1 MRNVS
6 EDFLSSE
13 NPLFYDIAEGEDV
26 DMTDLENSTIEWMLQ
41 DQGFY
46 VEATVGDEDYQDAK
60 EMIIETEQYQDNVR
74 DAYLSEVG
82 GLLRMFN
89 NAKID
94 DDSVLIPDRNI
105 RSEDFRIIPSFLN
118 MRNPLIVDYDGGYRE
133 ESFSDA
139 MDRARDGG
147 HDGLILKNVTD
158 GGGFDNIYAVFSP
171 DQVILAEPVDR
182 SAQVPWSQGTTVD
195 IAPGQ
200 GILTEQQILDA
211 EKVIHEGLQRGGL
224 KKTDYNIVRQ
234 KGLFTDYD
242 NGGITIESSFRV
254 ILNSDDPV
262 DINAFVEVMNNFA
275 QDNEQR
281 SYVVTKYIGKTV
293 SDQLGK
299 PGKNGGII
307 DPGIMIKF
315 DTPLN
320 EDQKISVVKL
330 AQKHGLPGLS
340 IADDGSYAVAY
351 KSGELYGNETPITF
365 ANKAKAFEEEFG
377 IGSGEGLSGVGG
389 AVSPF
394 MQELWAF
401 TSDAGNNSTATY
413 QQVRS
418 SLAKAS
424 REVSV
429 LQLKHVKQIP

>member
-1 MRNVS
+1 VAQLGNTGGS
-6 EDFLSSE
+6 KLEYYS
-13 NPLFYDIAEGEDV
+13 GEDV

-200 GILTEQQILDA
+200 GILTEQQMLDA

-224 KKTDYNIVRQ
+224 EKTDYDIVRQ

-242 NGGITIESSFRV
+242 NG
-254 ILNSDDPV
+254 
-262 DINAFVEVMNNFA
+262 
-275 QDNEQR
+275 
-281 SYVVTKYIGKTV
+281 
-293 SDQLGK
+293 
-299 PGKNGGII
+299 
-307 DPGIMIKF
+307 
-315 DTPLN
+315 
-320 EDQKISVVKL
+320 
-330 AQKHGLPGLS
+330 
-340 IADDGSYAVAY
+340 
-351 KSGELYGNETPITF
+351 
-365 ANKAKAFEEEFG
+365 
-377 IGSGEGLSGVGG
+377 
-389 AVSPF
+389 
-394 MQELWAF
+394 
-401 TSDAGNNSTATY
+401 
-413 QQVRS
+413 
-418 SLAKAS
+418 
-424 REVSV
+424 
-429 LQLKHVKQIP
+429 

>member
-1 MRNVS
+1 
-6 EDFLSSE
+6 
-13 NPLFYDIAEGEDV
+13 
-26 DMTDLENSTIEWMLQ
+26 
-41 DQGFY
+41 
-46 VEATVGDEDYQDAK
+46 
-60 EMIIETEQYQDNVR
+60 MIV
-74 DAYLSEVG
+74 
-82 GLLRMFN
+82 
-89 NAKID
+89 
-94 DDSVLIPDRNI
+94 
-105 RSEDFRIIPSFLN
+105 II
-118 MRNPLIVDYDGGYRE
+118 
-133 ESFSDA
+133 
-139 MDRARDGG
+139 
-147 HDGLILKNVTD
+147 
-158 GGGFDNIYAVFSP
+158 
-171 DQVILAEPVDR
+171 
-182 SAQVPWSQGTTVD
+182 GT
-195 IAPGQ
+195 
-200 GILTEQQILDA
+200 
-211 EKVIHEGLQRGGL
+211 
-224 KKTDYNIVRQ
+224 
-234 KGLFTDYD
+234 
-242 NGGITIESSFRV
+242 
-254 ILNSDDPV
+254 LNSKAYSFHVNSNDPG

-281 SYVVTKYIGKTV
+281 SYVVTKYIGKMV
-293 SDQLGK
+293 ADQLGK

-315 DTPLN
+315 KTPLN

-394 MQELWAF
+394 MQELWTF

-429 LQLKHVKQIP
+429 LQRKHVKQINTKGKTGKELAKAQLHNAMAAGGMEQNVIDATIAIVTDVVDRFIDTLESPVEADEVYAQYKIGSSWQYSHRAVVAKAKSQ